1 MNRRRRGALG
11 KAMTEDLTEFF
22 QSYADLYNRALAGE
36 AVYDEIQARFCD
48 CFVSAGP
55 EGVACGGNG
64 EEFHK
69 VLTEGYDF
77 YRRIGT
83 RKMTFKRIEGTP
95 IDDAHQMAKVFYAA
109 DYVKKS
115 GERVTIDFDVTYMLR
130 TADRPMRIFAFVAG
144 DEMGLYRKHGLVD

>member
-1 MNRRRRGALG
+1 MSEAL
-11 KAMTEDLTEFF
+11 TDFF
-22 QSYADLYNRALAGE
+22 RSYADLYNRALAGE
-36 AVYDEIQARFCD
+36 EVYGDIQARFCH

-64 EEFHK
+64 EDFLK
-69 VLTEGYDF
+69 VLREGYDF

-83 RKMTFKRIEGTP
+83 KKMTFKRIEATA
-95 IDDAHQMAKVFYAA
+95 IDEAHQMAKVFYAA

-115 GERVTIDFDVTYMLR
+115 GERVTIDFDVTYMVR
-130 TADRPMRIFAFVAG
+130 MADTPMRIFAFVAG